1 MVQVRI
7 QDGQEPNAERPK
19 VGSSLGISS
28 AVSPPMVKCSRLLH
42 LLCKVLT
49 PFINVRNKINNYGK
63 TQIISSHCNL
73 LTQIKMTNIV

>member
-1 MVQVRI
+1 MVQQFGNIFRCESTYGWAVFLI
-7 QDGQEPNAERPK
+7 QRKGA
-19 VGSSLGISS
+19 
-28 AVSPPMVKCSRLLH
+28 MVKCSRLLH

-63 TQIISSHCNL
+63 AQIISSHCNL